1 MEELK
6 MKDEMNVDIELCSTK
21 YCRKLFKCGNQ
32 KILELFHRPDF
43 PSIKIGRAFFVKKSA
58 LEEYLNHRHVF

>member
-1 MEELK
+1 

-43 PSIKIGRAFFVKKSA
+43 PSFRRILKSQTRI
-58 LEEYLNHRHVF
+58 LKS